1 MKTFALLLLVLTTS
15 TLAQHSSSAQL
26 EEMKKL
32 DFLIGEW
39 RGEGWAEFI
48 PGQRR
53 TSSITE
59 NVQPKLGGMVLL
71 IEGLGKAKVAG
82 KEEEVAV
89 HHALGIVV
97 SLTTQRQNNIV

>member
-59 NVQPKLGGMVLL
+59 TFSRNL
-71 IEGLGKAKVAG
+71 
-82 KEEEVAV
+82 AV
-89 HHALGIVV
+89 WFF
-97 SLTTQRQNNIV
+97 